1 MTKAFSKSESKSK
14 PKTKP
19 ETKPKPKLEP
29 ELEIKVNKKKL
40 KVLKDFDELRHKFS
54 NKDEIREY
62 RQHFYDAKRCKLSES
77 KMKKLNKSL
86 NKLKKSLKFKKF
98 HSNIDR
104 VDYEDF
110 DNYDDNYFADDDKY
124 RKVGSIRKLF
134 QQFDRDYYKPIKTD
148 AGFAGRKNNY
158 IEYKSKGDR
167 YENLSSKEYLD
178 VIRPYLRDLINNH
191 KPTMESNNEENDRAE
206 WKIQLVMQNNFI
218 SNKNS
223 EDTRTIY
230 SASKPVEIYMGSDT
244 ENAID
249 TIFNTILGRIQQATE
264 TWNERGSRFSHES
277 VALLYSQTG

>member
-1 MTKAFSKSESKSK
+1 MAKSGNISNYENKSKEDLTKAFSKSESKSK

-19 ETKPKPKLEP
+19 ETKPKPKPKLEP
-29 ELEIKVNKKKL
+29 KLEIKINKKKL

-77 KMKKLNKSL
+77 KMTKLNKSL

-110 DNYDDNYFADDDKY
+110 DNYDDNYYFADDDKY

-134 QQFDRDYYKPIKTD
+134 QEFDRDYYKPIKTD

-167 YENLSSKEYLD
+167 YENLSSK
-178 VIRPYLRDLINNH
+178 
-191 KPTMESNNEENDRAE
+191 
-206 WKIQLVMQNNFI
+206 
-218 SNKNS
+218 
-223 EDTRTIY
+223 
-230 SASKPVEIYMGSDT
+230 
-244 ENAID
+244 
-249 TIFNTILGRIQQATE
+249 
-264 TWNERGSRFSHES
+264 
-277 VALLYSQTG
+277 

>member
-1 MTKAFSKSESKSK
+1 MTKACSKSESKSK

-167 YENLSSKEYLD
+167 YENLSPKEYLD
-178 VIRPYLRDLINNH
+178 VIRHI
-191 KPTMESNNEENDRAE
+191 
-206 WKIQLVMQNNFI
+206 
-218 SNKNS
+218 
-223 EDTRTIY
+223 
-230 SASKPVEIYMGSDT
+230 
-244 ENAID
+244 
-249 TIFNTILGRIQQATE
+249 
-264 TWNERGSRFSHES
+264 
-277 VALLYSQTG
+277 